1 MTPHCEWCPFP
12 GCDSCAYKGHERHL
26 PPAPTGLTFT
36 AYGIVAGQGSKR
48 HVGNGVMIEQSKRVK
63 PWRAAVRDA
72 ALTAITEWEHLG
84 RTWVPYAGPVR
95 ITITFVTRRPQ
106 GHYRTGRFTA
116 VLRDNA
122 PLWHA
127 GTPDI
132 DKALRATFD
141 ALTEAG
147 IWRDDKLV
155 AQVTASKVYGVRPGA
170 RIHVE
175 PIGGAS

>member
-1 MTPHCEWCPFP
+1 MSANS
-12 GCDSCAYKGHERHL
+12 GHL

-63 PWRAAVRDA
+63 PWRAAVRDS
-72 ALTAITEWEHLG
+72 ALTAITEWEQQRPLPAGLG
-84 RTWVPYAGPVR
+84 RTWVPYAGPVYV
-95 ITITFVTRRPQ
+95 TATFIARRPKS
-106 GHYRTGRFTA
+106 HYRTGGYA
-116 VLRDNA
+116 DVLRDDA

-127 GTPDI
+127 GTPDV
-132 DKALRATFD
+132 DKALRATLD

-155 AQVTASKVYGVRPGA
+155 AQVAASKVYGDRPGA

>member
-1 MTPHCEWCPFP
+1 MSANS
-12 GCDSCAYKGHERHL
+12 GHL

-63 PWRAAVRDA
+63 PWR
-72 ALTAITEWEHLG
+72 
-84 RTWVPYAGPVR
+84 
-95 ITITFVTRRPQ
+95 
-106 GHYRTGRFTA
+106 
-116 VLRDNA
+116 
-122 PLWHA
+122 
-127 GTPDI
+127 
-132 DKALRATFD
+132 
-141 ALTEAG
+141 
-147 IWRDDKLV
+147 DDKLV

>member
-84 RTWVPYAGPVR
+84 RTWVPYAGPVYV
-95 ITITFVTRRPQ
+95 TATFIARRPKS
-106 GHYRTGRFTA
+106 HYRTG
-116 VLRDNA
+116 V
-122 PLWHA
+122 
-127 GTPDI
+127 

-141 ALTEAG
+141 ALTAAG

-155 AQVTASKVYGVRPGA
+155 AQVAASKVYGDRPGA

-175 PIGGAS
+175 PIGVA

>member
-1 MTPHCEWCPFP
+1 MTCPCDPMCPFP

-84 RTWVPYAGPVR
+84 RTWVPYAGPVYV
-95 ITITFVTRRPQ
+95 TATFIARRPKS
-106 GHYRTGRFTA
+106 HYRTGRFA
-116 VLRDNA
+116 SVLRDNA

-127 GTPDI
+127 GTPDV

-141 ALTEAG
+141 ALTDALGAATTEA
-147 IWRDDKLV
+147 DTLPV
-155 AQVTASKVYGVRPGA
+155 
-170 RIHVE
+170 
-175 PIGGAS
+175 GGEDRG

>member
-1 MTPHCEWCPFP
+1 MYTCQ
-12 GCDSCAYKGHERHL
+12 AERGRIL
-26 PPAPTGLTFT
+26 NASPYYSDDRATL
-36 AYGIVAGQGSKR
+36 YGGDAL
-48 HVGNGVMIEQSKRVK
+48 
-63 PWRAAVRDA
+63 AVLA
-72 ALTAITEWEHLG
+72 ALPSGSVDAVVCDPPYSSGGMVRGDRAGANTV
-84 RTWVPYAGPVR
+84 WVPYAGPVR